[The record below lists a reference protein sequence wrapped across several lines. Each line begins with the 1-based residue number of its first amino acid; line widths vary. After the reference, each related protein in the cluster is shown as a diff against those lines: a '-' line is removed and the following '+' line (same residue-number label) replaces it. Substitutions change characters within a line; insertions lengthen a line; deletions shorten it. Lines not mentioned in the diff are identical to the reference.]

1 MLGLE
6 ATFKNIKKHPFEM
19 LSTHFPENGPTN
31 FITDRVENSARLKA
45 FEAKLNKEKSADLEK
60 FARIYGLRSG

>member
-1 MLGLE
+1 
-6 ATFKNIKKHPFEM
+6 M